1 MGPKDPRGKG
11 SNMKIRTRSLAG
23 TQTELLWREQE
34 KRGWQDPHLNE
45 KAPAD
50 QESHTEP
57 VKTRRRGAQ
66 GCEHKTP
73 HWEPW
78 SRAGREGFSFC
89 PCQTPPSA
97 WKVGVGMERQC
108 GQQWEK
114 RWRSETTS
122 F

>member
-1 MGPKDPRGKG
+1 MGPKDPSGKG

-34 KRGWQDPHLNE
+34 KWGWQDPHLSK
-45 KAPAD
+45 KAPED
-50 QESHTEP
+50 QESHTGP

-66 GCEHKTP
+66 GREHKTP

-78 SRAGREGFSFC
+78 SRAGREGFSSC
-89 PCQTPPSA
+89 PCPTPPSS
-97 WKVGVGMERQC
+97 WKVGVGTERQR
-108 GQQWEK
+108 GQQWER
-114 RWRSETTS
+114 RWRSEMTS